1 MSGSGIK
8 RVGIIAKP
16 HKPEARAVVGE
27 LVRWLGDQ
35 GVAVLLDRDTA
46 ALAPD
51 PVPTAEKPD
60 VPGKVDLVVVL
71 GGDGTLLSVA
81 RFVDDR
87 EIPILG
93 VNLGALGFLT
103 EVALEDL
110 FPTLASVLAG
120 EYRTSRRLTL
130 TTRVL
135 RRGTVVDEYLVLNDA
150 VINKGALSRMVN
162 LETLIDGDHVTTFRA
177 DGLIVS
183 TPTGSTAYSMAA
195 GGPIVYPTLNALV
208 LTPICPHTLTNRP
221 LVIPDRVRVE
231 IIQQSPHEEVFLTLD
246 GQTGCPLQYLD
257 VVEIRRSPR
266 SIVLIKSPTRN
277 YFEILRTKLKWG
289 ER

>member
-1 MSGSGIK
+1 MKHI
-8 RVGIIAKP
+8 GIIV
-16 HKPEARAVVGE
+16 KPESPDAQALLQE
-27 LVRWLGDQ
+27 LVPWLRARGKEPM
-35 GVAVLLDRDTA
+35 LDPPTA
-46 ALAPD
+46 ALAGE
-51 PVPTAEKPD
+51 TASYQK
-60 VPGKVDLVVVL
+60 KDLATLADMLVVL
-71 GGDGTLLSVA
+71 GGDGTILAAA
-81 RFVDDR
+81 RLVEGR
-87 EIPILG
+87 PIPILG
-93 VNLGALGFLT
+93 VNAGGLGFLT
-103 EVALEDL
+103 AVTREAAFTALEHV
-110 FPTLASVLAG
+110 FSKSFS
-120 EYRTSRRLTL
+120 EEERLML
-130 TTRVL
+130 RAQVM
-135 RRGTVVDEYLVLNDA
+135 RRGKEVMAASALNDA
-150 VINKGALSRMVN
+150 VVSKGALSHMVQ
-162 LETLIDGDHVTTFRA
+162 LEISINGQFVTRLRG

-195 GGPIVYPTLNALV
+195 GGPILNPSVHALI

>member
-1 MSGSGIK
+1 MSGAAIK

-16 HKPEARAVVGE
+16 HKPEARAVIGE
-27 LVRWLGDQ
+27 LLRWLDAQ
-35 GVAVLLDRDTA
+35 GIDVLLDRDTA
-46 ALAPD
+46 PLAPG
-51 PVPTAEKPD
+51 PVPTADKAD

-110 FPTLASVLAG
+110 FPTLTSVLAG
-120 EYRTSRRLTL
+120 EGRISRRLTL
-130 TTRVL
+130 TARVL
-135 RRGTVVDEYLVLNDA
+135 RRGAPVAEYLVLNDA
-150 VINKGALSRMVN
+150 VINKGALSRMIS

-246 GQTGCPLQYLD
+246 GQTGCPLQHLD